1 MSVTSSAECPT
12 VTRIP
17 AEVHRYTSIT
27 VIPMHQ
33 NCHCPTNPSVNWE
46 TDSVK
51 FKEIYI
57 CQISDI
63 FMCLFCI
70 YFFIMFH
77 FPHRTVLSWHTKLQV
92 FALLK
97 HFASSSLWS
106 VDISIGL
113 FLIFQTLTGHFII
126 IILSFFSS
134 TCVSNV
140 ALRRVQNLQK
150 RVLYKVGFWKRW
162 SLERVWRGEG
172 SDNDDNDNNNK
183 VCVCVHPHK
192 KLFWLCVVLCF
203 AMGYVLLFGEIAH
216 KRAHCYYKSLN
227 DNEADFCSAVV
238 YLFHQRWFNIHYTS
252 TFSHMTNTLWKTSDI
267 AEKEKATEEGREVY
281 FFDF

>member
-1 MSVTSSAECPT
+1 MSLSYKSFCKLG
-12 VTRIP
+12 
-17 AEVHRYTSIT
+17 
-27 VIPMHQ
+27 
-33 NCHCPTNPSVNWE
+33 NWFSE
-46 TDSVK
+46 IQRD
-51 FKEIYI
+51 IYI
-57 CQISDI
+57 CLISDI

-77 FPHRTVLSWHTKLQV
+77 FPHRTVLSWHTKLHV

-106 VDISIGL
+106 VDILIGL

-183 VCVCVHPHK
+183 VCVCVCILTK
-192 KLFWLCVVLCF
+192 NCFDCVLFF

-216 KRAHCYYKSLN
+216 KRAHYY
-227 DNEADFCSAVV
+227 
-238 YLFHQRWFNIHYTS
+238 HH
-252 TFSHMTNTLWKTSDI
+252 H
-267 AEKEKATEEGREVY
+267 
-281 FFDF
+281 